1 MPADE
6 EVIRASNTEG
16 APPELNQI
24 KKNTSAVIED
34 HRQFKETQ
42 ARLADSVKPPSFEHC
57 LEVSYSMTPQ
67 PIPEEEVQRA
77 TEQAVESFVQERDS
91 AGGRVLDPDAVPL
104 EEPSEGEMEPV
115 EYEQEPPEDA
125 EPGDAP
131 PQASRPVVHVA
142 TLPGPDFYALAQ
154 ELEERLGRRLEGR
167 LGEMGGAIAGL
178 GFRIDRIV
186 LRAEKPGLA
195 EQTPRETPIANSVP
209 ASPAAPAKRQSLA
222 APDGDQPNG
231 EVKTLQERRKARQA
245 PSGGPQGLSGQED
258 EEVPAAGAEGAS
270 VQAWRPSARL
280 VRLRISNK
288 ALKQAASLMLILGGV
303 AASGAVVF
311 SYLCGRPRAYFG
323 HELTEKQ
330 VQGFGAYVR
339 TEEGLLSQESRR
351 CDRLEELVKVLRTE
365 NQSVVGEKHLE
376 NERRISE
383 VDASITKFQRAR
395 KALQALYEISG
406 VTPAQ

>member
-104 EEPSEGEMEPV
+104 EESSEGEMEPV
-115 EYEQEPPEDA
+115 EYEQEPSEDV

-131 PQASRPVVHVA
+131 TQASRPVAHVA

-154 ELEERLGRRLEGR
+154 ELEERLARRLEGR

-195 EQTPRETPIANSVP
+195 EQSPREMPLATPVP
-209 ASPAAPAKRQSLA
+209 VPAAPAKRQSLVEPA
-222 APDGDQPNG
+222 GDPPHS

-245 PSGGPQGLSGQED
+245 PSGGTQGLSGQED
-258 EEVPAAGAEGAS
+258 GEVPSAGTEMAS
-270 VQAWRPSARL
+270 GPAWRPSARL
-280 VRLRISNK
+280 VRLRISRK
-288 ALKQAASLMLILGGV
+288 ALKQAASLLLILGGV
-303 AASGAVVF
+303 AASGTMVF
-311 SYLCGRPRAYFG
+311 SFLSGRPRAYFG

-339 TEEGLLSQESRR
+339 TEEALLSQESRR
-351 CDRLEELVKVLRTE
+351 CDRLEELVKVLRTQ
-365 NQSVVGEKHLE
+365 NQSVLGEKHLE

-383 VDASITKFQRAR
+383 VDESITKFQRAR

>member
-104 EEPSEGEMEPV
+104 EESSEGEMEPV
-115 EYEQEPPEDA
+115 EYEQEPSEDV

-131 PQASRPVVHVA
+131 PQASRPVAHVA

-154 ELEERLGRRLEGR
+154 ELEERLARRLEGR

-195 EQTPRETPIANSVP
+195 EQPLREKPLATPAPVP
-209 ASPAAPAKRQSLA
+209 TAPPPKRQSLVEPA
-222 APDGDQPNG
+222 GDPPNS

-245 PSGGPQGLSGQED
+245 PSGGTQGLSGQED
-258 EEVPAAGAEGAS
+258 GEVPSAGTEMAS
-270 VQAWRPSARL
+270 GPAWRPSARL
-280 VRLRISNK
+280 VRLRISRK
-288 ALKQAASLMLILGGV
+288 ALKQAASLLLILGGV
-303 AASGAVVF
+303 AASGTMVF
-311 SYLCGRPRAYFG
+311 SFLSGRPRAYFG

-339 TEEGLLSQESRR
+339 TEEALLSQESRR
-351 CDRLEELVKVLRTE
+351 CDRLEELVKVLRTQ
-365 NQSVVGEKHLE
+365 NQSVLGEKHLE

-383 VDASITKFQRAR
+383 VDESITKFQRAR